1 VEEKEEEEKKE
12 KEEERRKW
20 KVTATGGEKR
30 MERETAVQ
38 SRRKSKGM
46 STEREEAIPGGGK
59 GGDRFD
65 TKDTR
70 FSGNEVTVQRR
81 EGKETRIGLSSARF
95 PRRSKLAK
103 STYIYINPSYSKL
116 YQIATKQRQ
125 QHQNNNNNNERENH
139 DIEKGKL

>member
-1 VEEKEEEEKKE
+1 MI
-12 KEEERRKW
+12 
-20 KVTATGGEKR
+20 ATSGEKR
-30 MERETAVQ
+30 GREEVGKRETAVQ
-38 SRRKSKGM
+38 SRRKSKGR

-70 FSGNEVTVQRR
+70 FSGNEVTMQRR
-81 EGKETRIGLSSARF
+81 EEKETQIGLSSARF

-125 QHQNNNNNNERENH
+125 QHQNNNNDNNNERGNH
-139 DIEKGKL
+139 DLEKGRL

>member
-38 SRRKSKGM
+38 SRRKSKGR

-81 EGKETRIGLSSARF
+81 EGKETRKGLSDARF
-95 PRRSKLAK
+95 LWRSKREK
-103 STYIYINPSYSKL
+103 YIQL
-116 YQIATKQRQ
+116 YLFFLFKRSQ
-125 QHQNNNNNNERENH
+125 QQQ
-139 DIEKGKL
+139 